1 MAPLRYPDMALD
13 HLQPLA
19 HILTNRRR
27 IRFSNPFT
35 TKNAVLLTLILGTV
49 LALTATIDNLKYIA
63 PSSEYWVQLL
73 FALLHNMLLSGLVF
87 GFCFVVY
94 ARCIRETLPT
104 ENATRYIIVSTVGSL
119 LLAFVFSVVSRW
131 LRKAVFNDLGITD
144 IIDVTTINDGLMAAG
159 ALLITSLIFTL
170 TRHQMMV
177 LANEQLQSER
187 LLTRCEALEQQVNP
201 HFLFNSLNTLG
212 GLIGVDDSSAQHYLQ
227 QLASTYR
234 YVMQQHQHHTVAFA
248 DEMAFVDTYCDMMQI
263 RYGKNLVV
271 VRCIDPAA
279 LQCQV
284 PPISVQLLVENAIK
298 HNVISDRHPLTIT
311 IETDGDLL
319 RVSNPLQPKLD
330 EQESSTSSHI
340 GLDNLNQRY
349 KMLFQKEIHIQQ
361 TPTTF
366 TVELPLIIKYE
377 LRANN

>member
-1 MAPLRYPDMALD
+1 MAPLRYPDMAFD

-19 HILTNRRR
+19 HILDNRHR
-27 IRFSNPFT
+27 IRFSNPFN
-35 TKNAVLLTLILGTV
+35 TKNAVLMTLILGTV
-49 LALTATIDNLKYIA
+49 LALTATIDNLKYLA
-63 PSSEYWVQLL
+63 PSSDYWAQML

-94 ARCIRETLPT
+94 ARCVRNTLPT
-104 ENATRYIIVSTVGSL
+104 ENAARYIVVSTLGSL
-119 LLAFVFSVVSRW
+119 LLAFLYSVVSRW
-131 LRKAVFNDLGITD
+131 VRKALFSDLGITD
-144 IIDVTTINDGLMAAG
+144 IIDVTTINDGLLAAG

-177 LANEQLQSER
+177 LANEQLQSEQ

-212 GLIGVDDSSAQHYLQ
+212 GLIGVDDASAQHYLQ

-234 YVMQQHQHHTVAFA
+234 YIMQQRHHHTVAFA

-263 RYGKNLVV
+263 RYGKNLVIS
-271 VRCIDPAA
+271 RCIDPAV
-279 LQCQV
+279 LQCRV

-311 IETDGDLL
+311 IESDGDLL
-319 RVSNPLQPKLD
+319 RVSNPLQPKQD
-330 EQESSTSSHI
+330 EHEDVANSHI

-349 KMLFQKEIHIQQ
+349 KMLFQKEIRIQQ
-361 TPTTF
+361 TETTF
-366 TVELPLIIKYE
+366 TVELPLFGIK
-377 LRANN
+377 N